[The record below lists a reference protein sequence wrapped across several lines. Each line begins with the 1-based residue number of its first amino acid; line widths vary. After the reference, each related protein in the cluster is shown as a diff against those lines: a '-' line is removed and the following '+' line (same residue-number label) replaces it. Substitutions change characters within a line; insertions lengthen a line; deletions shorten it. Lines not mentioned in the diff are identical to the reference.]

1 MGILARSLANGHLNS
16 TYLSIVLEP
25 LGCNLGD
32 CIVLLLLTL
41 GDASKILRNA
51 FAHRSEELS
60 VDVLLEGGRLFYKR
74 KV

>member
-16 TYLSIVLEP
+16 TYLSVVLEP

-41 GDASKILRNA
+41 GDAGKVLRNA
-51 FAHRSEELS
+51 FAHRLEELR
-60 VDVLLEGGRLFYKR
+60 VDSFSEGGRLFYKR